1 MSRLHLSLRTTISL
15 MAAIFVVLS
24 VGAVFGVV
32 SWRLKEDVVK
42 TASERQISSIRMA
55 ASLAGTLIP
64 GATVEWRSDG
74 EIAKIVVPSV
84 PSFSVHD
91 SIDRLSAITA
101 SQATI
106 FAYDPA
112 RDDFVRVTTSIKK
125 TDGSR
130 AVGTYLGRDGVAYA
144 AIKAGQRFTGVADIL
159 GAPHYTVYQPLVG
172 PNGQIAGILFAG
184 IDQAVITASSNAMVL
199 QVALVSGLV
208 LFLLLPAAFLAA
220 RRLVKP
226 IPLLAS
232 VMKRIAADE
241 LDASIPFLDRRTE
254 LGDMARAV
262 AVFRDASLDRRRLM
276 NDQAAQAR
284 LQEVRRQE
292 IEQSIQRFR
301 QETSV
306 IVTTVAEQ
314 MDALTQTART
324 VDNASQQTSAGV
336 QAAARASGEA
346 TGNVES
352 VAGAAE
358 ELTSS
363 IHEISSQVGRTSAV
377 VGEAAKTTANASAEI
392 ATLAS
397 SASKIGEVVTLI
409 QTIAAQ
415 TNLLA
420 LNATIE
426 AARAGEAGRGFAVV
440 AAEVKNLATQTARAT
455 EEISTQIAS
464 IQAETDSAVHAI
476 REITEKMTAV
486 DGFTSAI
493 AAAVEQQGA
502 ATGEISTSIAHASAG
517 TRKVDTSVGSVA
529 QAATETTKAAREV
542 EATARQIAGQSE
554 ALRRSIDEFLQRV
567 AA

>member
-1 MSRLHLSLRTTISL
+1 MSRPHFSLRTTISL
-15 MAAIFVVLS
+15 MAAVFVVLS

-42 TASERQISSIRMA
+42 TASERQTSSIQMA
-55 ASLAGTLIP
+55 ASLVGTLIP
-64 GATVEWRSDG
+64 GTEVDWSPDGDIAT
-74 EIAKIVVPSV
+74 ITVPSV
-84 PSFSVHD
+84 PSFSAHD
-91 SIDRLSAITA
+91 GIDRVSAITD

-112 RDDFVRVTTSIKK
+112 RDDFARVTTSIKK
-125 TDGSR
+125 PDGSR
-130 AVGTYLGRDGVAYA
+130 AVGTFLGRDSAAYA
-144 AIKAGQRFTGVADIL
+144 SIKDGKRFTGVADIL
-159 GAPHYTVYQPLVG
+159 GKPHYTIYQPLIG
-172 PNGQIAGILFAG
+172 ADGQILGILFAG
-184 IDQAVITASSNAMVL
+184 IDEADITASANAIVL
-199 QVALVSGLV
+199 QVALVSLLV
-208 LFLLLPAAFLAA
+208 LLVLLPAAFIAA

-226 IPLLAS
+226 IPMLAA

-241 LDASIPFLDRRTE
+241 LDAEIPFMERKTE

-262 AVFRDASLDRRRLM
+262 AVFRDASADRRRLM
-276 NDQAAQAR
+276 DEQAARAR
-284 LQEVRRQE
+284 LEEARRQE
-292 IEQSIQRFR
+292 IEKSIDRFR
-301 QETSV
+301 DETST
-306 IVTTVAEQ
+306 IVAAVASQ
-314 MDALTQTART
+314 MDALIQTART

-336 QAAARASGEA
+336 QAAATASGEA
-346 TGNVES
+346 NGNVES

-358 ELTSS
+358 ELASS

-377 VGEAAKTTANASAEI
+377 VGEAAQTTANASTEI

-440 AAEVKNLATQTARAT
+440 ASEVKNLATQTAKAT
-455 EEISTQIAS
+455 EEISAQIAS
-464 IQAETDSAVHAI
+464 IQSETDGAVHAI
-476 REITEKMTAV
+476 REITEKMAAV

-502 ATGEISTSIAHASAG
+502 ATGEISKSIAHASEG
-517 TRKVDTSVGSVA
+517 TRKVDSSVGSVA
-529 QAATETTKAAREV
+529 QAAVEATKAAGEV
-542 EATARQIAGQSE
+542 EATARQVASQSE
-554 ALRRSIDEFLQRV
+554 MLRRSIDDFLQSV

>member
-1 MSRLHLSLRTTISL
+1 MPRFHLSLRTTISL
-15 MAAIFVVLS
+15 MAVSFVVLS
-24 VGAVFGVV
+24 VSAVFTVV
-32 SWRLKEDVVK
+32 SWRLKEDVIK
-42 TASERQISSIRMA
+42 TASERQMSSIRMA

-64 GATVEWRSDG
+64 GTVVEWKSDG
-74 EIAKIVVPSV
+74 EINKIVVPSV
-84 PSFSVHD
+84 PSFSAHD
-91 SIDRLSAITA
+91 GVDRLSAIIE

-106 FAYDPA
+106 FAYDAA
-112 RDDFVRVTTSIKK
+112 RDDFTRVTTSIKK
-125 TDGSR
+125 ADGSR
-130 AVGTYLGRDGVAYA
+130 AVGTYLGRDSAAYA

-172 PNGQIAGILFAG
+172 PEGQIAGILFAG
-184 IDQAVITASSNAMVL
+184 IKEADITASSNAMVL
-199 QVALVSGLV
+199 QVGIVSALVL
-208 LFLLLPAAFLAA
+208 LLLLPLAFLAA
-220 RRLVKP
+220 RRLVRP
-226 IPLLAS
+226 IPQLAA

-241 LDASIPFLDRRTE
+241 LDAAIPFMDRQTE

-262 AVFRDASLDRRRLM
+262 AVFRDASSDRRRLM
-276 NDQAAQAR
+276 ADQAAQAK
-284 LQEVRRQE
+284 LQEARRQE
-292 IEQSIQRFR
+292 VEQSIGRFR
-301 QETSV
+301 EETSV
-306 IVTTVAEQ
+306 IVAAVAAQ
-314 MDALTQTART
+314 MEALTQTARM
-324 VDNASQQTSAGV
+324 VDKASQQTSVGI
-336 QAAARASGEA
+336 QAAASASGEA

-363 IHEISSQVGRTSAV
+363 IHEISSQVDRTSAV
-377 VGEAAKTTANASAEI
+377 VGEAARTTANASTEI

-440 AAEVKNLATQTARAT
+440 AAEVKSLATQTAKAT
-455 EEISTQIAS
+455 EEISTQISA
-464 IQAETDSAVHAI
+464 IQTETDSAVHAI
-476 REITEKMTAV
+476 REITEKMAAV

-502 ATGEISTSIAHASAG
+502 ATGEISSSIAHASEE

-542 EATARQIAGQSE
+542 EATARQVASQSE
-554 ALRRSIDEFLQRV
+554 ALRRSIDDFLQSV